1 MKANTDKCH
10 LLTTA
15 NEERGISIWGE
26 KMQKSKSERLLGVAV
41 PLTGSSIIE
50 LQIIDHIEVINEH

>member
-10 LLTTA
+10 LLTTT
-15 NEERGISIWGE
+15 NEERAISIWGE

-50 LQIIDHIEVINEH
+50 L